1 MLNDDGVGGVAKPD
15 AAAREQM
22 SALVDGELSA
32 DALAGAC
39 ADWRQQEDARAAWHA
54 YHVIGDALRSDDL
67 CRRAG
72 HDARFLESLRA
83 RLAHEPVVLAPA
95 RLEPAPIGA
104 NASAPVISAPAALA
118 PAARSAAGRRRGW
131 MASSAVA
138 AGFAAV
144 AFVTLLTG
152 SPNNGSPP
160 LLPEPPTA
168 DTLAAAAPQTAS
180 NPIPAAMLATRRM
193 SAGAGAENAP
203 SLVATGTVI
212 RDAGLDRH
220 LSEHRQFVGSSALG
234 MPSGFY
240 RDATTDAAR

>member
-1 MLNDDGVGGVAKPD
+1 MLNNDGVGGAAKAD

-39 ADWRQQEDARAAWHA
+39 ADWRQHEDARAAWHA

-67 CRRAG
+67 CRRAA

-104 NASAPVISAPAALA
+104 NASAPAALA

-180 NPIPAAMLATRRM
+180 NPIPAVVLATRRV
-193 SAGAGAENAP
+193 SAGAGAGAENAP
-203 SLVATGTVI
+203 SLVATGAVI
-212 RDAGLDRH
+212 RNAGLDRH